1 MDYLEAH
8 RKHYSQLVTAIGDV
22 DPKNTKLISAFAT
35 VRREDYLG
43 PGPWKIRAGNKSGNK
58 YSVTPTNDPAFL
70 YQDVLV
76 ALKSEESLNNGQP
89 SLQARCL
96 DALQVSSGE
105 TVIHVGAGTGY
116 YSAILSELTGPSGTI
131 FAYEIDDELALLASD
146 NLKDRDNIRVQS
158 CSGTWGDLPDCD
170 VICVNAGATE
180 PTSSWLNAL
189 NKGGRLLFPL
199 TSTHGSGC
207 MLLIQRIDEF
217 SYSAKFIYLV
227 NFIPCIG
234 ARDEKAAFELA
245 ETFKQGN
252 LLEVKSLHRDKS
264 PDDSCWFQWED
275 CWLSTNPI

>member
-1 MDYLEAH
+1 MEAH
-8 RKHYSQLVTAIGDV
+8 RKHYSQLVTAAGSV
-22 DPKNTKLISAFAT
+22 DPTNTQLISAFAT

-43 PGPWKIRAGNKSGNK
+43 PVPWKIRAGAG

-76 ALKSEESLNNGQP
+76 ALKSEERINNGQP
-89 SLQARCL
+89 SLHARCL
-96 DALQVSSGE
+96 DTLQVFAGD

-146 NLKDRDNIRVQS
+146 NLKDRGNIRVQS
-158 CSGTWGDLPDCD
+158 CSGTWGALPLCD
-170 VICVNAGATE
+170 VIYVNAGATE

-199 TSTHGSGC
+199 TSTLGSGS

-217 SYSAKFIYLV
+217 SYSAKFITPV

-234 ARDEKAAFELA
+234 ARDERASFELA
-245 ETFKQGN
+245 DTFKEGN
-252 LLEVKSLHRDKS
+252 AFKVKSLHRDKS
-264 PDDSCWFQWED
+264 PDDSCWFKWKD